1 MIIPEAPSQAG
12 GRIGAVLAPLRN
24 LVTPTRLI
32 LGVAGVAAVANAIAL
47 AAPPVTTVKGDSG
60 RLGASL
66 QDASAQR
73 DRTLAA
79 ERRKLDMREQAVKA
93 SEARLAGQAQQNQ
106 ADPAAPPAGKP
117 GAEPEV
123 PYDNLARIYQTM
135 KPQRA
140 APIFEKLDIEVQT
153 QVARRMRERAT
164 AQIMAY
170 MTPSSAVEL
179 SMALAGRKVVK
190 APPPAPAPQPK
201 WGKPQALAVAGN
213 PAAGKPM
220 AGKPGQPAAAPA
232 Q

>member
-1 MIIPEAPSQAG
+1 MMQPQASG
-12 GRIGAVLAPLRN
+12 SGLVSGMLAPLRA
-24 LVTPTRLI
+24 LVTPSRLI

-47 AAPPVTTVKGDSG
+47 AAPPVSTVKGDSG

-66 QDASAQR
+66 QDAGAQR
-73 DRTLAA
+73 DRVLAA
-79 ERRKLDMREQAVKA
+79 ERRKLEMREQAVKA
-93 SEARLAGQAQQNQ
+93 GEARLAGQAQQNQ
-106 ADPAAPPAGKP
+106 AAAAAAPTGKN
-117 GAEPEV
+117 GEAEPEV

-140 APIFEKLDIEVQT
+140 APIFEKLDIEVQA

-179 SMALAGRKVVK
+179 SMALAGRKVIK
-190 APPPAPAPQPK
+190 APPPVASQPQPK
-201 WGKPQALAVAGN
+201 RGKPQALAAS
-213 PAAGKPM
+213 GKPV
-220 AGKPGQPAAAPA
+220 QPAAPPA

>member
-1 MIIPEAPSQAG
+1 MMKREAFGPIG
-12 GRIGAVLAPLRN
+12 GMLAPLRA
-24 LVTPTRLI
+24 LVTPSRLI

-47 AAPPVTTVKGDSG
+47 AAPPVSSVKGDSG

-66 QDASAQR
+66 QDATVQR
-73 DRTLAA
+73 DKVLAA
-79 ERRKLDMREQAVKA
+79 ERRKLEMREQAVKA
-93 SEARLAGQAQQNQ
+93 SEARLAGQAQQEQ
-106 ADPAAPPAGKP
+106 AAAAPTP
-117 GAEPEV
+117 GRGGAPEPEV

-140 APIFEKLDIEVQT
+140 APIFEKLDIEVQA

-179 SMALAGRKVVK
+179 SMALAGRKVIK
-190 APPPAPAPQPK
+190 APPSAPPQPRR
-201 WGKPQALAVAGN
+201 GKPQALAAS
-213 PAAGKPM
+213 GKPV
-220 AGKPGQPAAAPA
+220 QPAAPPA